1 MIMPKRMD
9 EIFEA
14 LERQIREEGGAPVS
28 LVVIGGTALA
38 VLGRFVRTA
47 TKDVD
52 VLGEAVEREGALEIR
67 KLERFP
73 PYLERAVQKVARDFG
88 LPENWMNL
96 GPAAQ
101 LDLGLPE
108 GFQRRLIRKTY
119 GSHLVLYFA
128 GREDLIHLK
137 LFAAVDRDDYHV
149 QDLFALQPTP
159 EELLRAAR
167 WVLSQDVSPEFRLL
181 LEDFLRS
188 HGHGNL
194 VERL

>member
-1 MIMPKRMD
+1 MITPNQMD

-14 LERQIREEGGAPVS
+14 LERQIQEEGGAPVS

-108 GFQRRLIRKTY
+108 GFQRRMVRKTY

-137 LFAAVDRDDYHV
+137 IFAAVDRDDYHV

-159 EELLRAAR
+159 EELFRAAR

-181 LEDFLRS
+181 LEGFLRS

>member
-1 MIMPKRMD
+1 MITPNQMD